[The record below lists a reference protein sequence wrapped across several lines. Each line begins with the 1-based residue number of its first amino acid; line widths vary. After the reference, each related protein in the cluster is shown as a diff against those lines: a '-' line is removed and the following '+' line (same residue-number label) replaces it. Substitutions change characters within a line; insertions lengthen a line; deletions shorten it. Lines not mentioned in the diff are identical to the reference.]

1 MGKPPRFGD
10 VRPTPSESRSRW
22 SGLVVAAPVG
32 LLALFL
38 GAITFGVVTAPLGDT
53 PFLGWC
59 VRIFFGGVVGSIAV
73 GCAVLA
79 VRSVSVGERAVSVP
93 APLRTLCPACG
104 TDRSEAERCPRCGL
118 DDPGRWRRDTGSSP
132 ELAFLLAMGVGIAG
146 LGMMLAASPWLEGD
160 GRWWVGLAMAA
171 LGLLLLV
178 VGLGFVAGAGLGLRD
193 AWRAR
198 HAWTVSWGVE
208 GDTGA
213 RSGVAHAGVAW
224 GRLRFAWGQTTERRR
239 LGDLAGPAGALHDLT
254 ETQRCFARALG
265 ALQRAGLVDVL
276 LEDRHEWR
284 RGLPPRAPEAAV
296 GDLDAMLAAGPRP
309 AWSVA
314 PGASMLVVAARVAP
328 EVPAARALLALVV
341 PEGRAPVLAA
351 WQRLS
356 SDPAAL
362 AALAS
367 VHTEA
372 RSGRVEAAIAA
383 EIRGA
388 LPN

>member
-1 MGKPPRFGD
+1 MRPAPAESGPRW
-10 VRPTPSESRSRW
+10 V
-22 SGLVVAAPVG
+22 GLAVAAPVG
-32 LLALFL
+32 LLSLFL
-38 GAITFGVVTAPLGDT
+38 GAITYGVVTAPLGDA

-79 VRSVSVGERAVSVP
+79 ARSLRGQRAPAVP
-93 APLRTLCPACG
+93 APLRSLCPACG
-104 TDRSEAERCPRCGL
+104 TDRSESERCPRCGL
-118 DDPGRWRRDTGSSP
+118 DAPGRWRRDTGSSP

-208 GDTGA
+208 VDGEA
-213 RSGVAHAGVAW
+213 RTGVAHAGVAW
-224 GRLRFAWGQTTERRR
+224 GRLRFAWGRSTERRR
-239 LGDLAGPAGALHDLT
+239 LADLVGAPVGLHDLT
-254 ETQRCFARALG
+254 EAQRRFARALG
-265 ALQRAGLVDVL
+265 ALQRAGLIDVL
-276 LEDRHEWR
+276 REDHHEWR
-284 RGLPPRAPEAAV
+284 RGLPPRSPELADEDWEAA
-296 GDLDAMLAAGPRP
+296 LAAGPRP
-309 AWSVA
+309 AWSEA

-328 EVPAARALLALVV
+328 EAPAARDLLALVV

-356 SDPAAL
+356 GDPAAL
-362 AALAS
+362 ERLAA
-367 VHTEA
+367 V
-372 RSGRVEAAIAA
+372 RSAGQPGRVEAAIAA